1 MKHILEREEI
11 WNKWKNEG
19 CPNYVKEK
27 RPPPGPSA
35 RSKRIKPV
43 TSDFMN
49 KGDKPFLADNSVM
62 SKLCNV
68 NHDNLEA
75 CKDPDRQFLP
85 TLKEF
90 FEEAIDQLDPEN
102 QVEKEYQL
110 VYQTDWAWKSLRL
123 LAKRSSL
130 YFMQNQNVKT
140 IAEYLEAICNK
151 LGKEFAAEQQQLQQQ
166 SLKESDLIKQEDS
179 DSVKNVKIEN
189 DDNENSQHANS
200 EYDDMNLTED
210 QTANNPSVANT
221 NLNPDANMSQ
231 EQMDDDANN
240 TFNDAD
246 KEIKDNDVSTIKEES
261 NNLKRD
267 LDCDLIS
274 FVSEFI
280 ESVDTL
286 KNLAVKLSFN
296 QESLIDGDVKLATR
310 SLLQAWTVF

>member
-1 MKHILEREEI
+1 
-11 WNKWKNEG
+11 
-19 CPNYVKEK
+19 
-27 RPPPGPSA
+27 
-35 RSKRIKPV
+35 
-43 TSDFMN
+43 
-49 KGDKPFLADNSVM
+49 M

-75 CKDPDRQFLP
+75 CKDPERQFLP

-90 FEEAIDQLDPEN
+90 FDEAIDQLDPAN

-110 VYQTDWAWKSLRL
+110 VNQTDWAWKSLRL

-166 SLKESDLIKQEDS
+166 NLKESDIIRQEDS
-179 DSVKNVKIEN
+179 DSVKNARIEN

-200 EYDDMNLTED
+200 EYDDMNLTEE
-210 QTANNPSVANT
+210 QTVNNPSVANNT
-221 NLNPDANMSQ
+221 HVNQDGNVSQ

-246 KEIKDNDVSTIKEES
+246 KEIKEHEVSHVKEEATS
-261 NNLKRD
+261 LKRELDYD
-267 LDCDLIS
+267 LLT

-286 KNLAVKLSFN
+286 KSLAIKLSFS
-296 QESLIDGDVKLATR
+296 QEVLADGDVKLATR
-310 SLLQAWTVF
+310 NLLQAWTVFYVRLTNKYLIN